1 MRTKKPPPFPIRQGL
16 SFRFRAEG
24 LFFPA
29 QLCTGNVRRRSLS
42 GTVDKYMLKLST
54 ILDNFLAFLY
64 PSFHEFPSIEEKY
77 VNPDILKSVIFDWHD
92 VIRSATI
99 HPREYAPDTS
109 MNRIMVGPRR
119 AGKSTMLYSMV
130 RFLVEH
136 GASWNSIIFIN
147 FEDERLSEFS
157 LADFND
163 ILSVQAELSDE
174 TSWFFFDEIQNI
186 PGWEKFAR
194 RIADSGRHVF
204 ITGSNAR
211 MLSREMEMVLGGRYL
226 ASFIEPYSFSEFLDA
241 SGVAHGKR
249 EMLSTAGRGA
259 IQRAFEEHLHFG
271 GFPETLHLSSKR
283 EYLSSICG
291 KILLGDIVAR
301 NGIRNERALRLTIKK
316 IAESVR
322 NEISFSR
329 LHNMLRSIG
338 LSISKD
344 TVISYVGHAED
355 ACLIFAIRNKFAE
368 FSEHEGNPKY
378 YFCDNGILG
387 LFLADADPA
396 LLENL
401 VALHLRRRYGEVF
414 FLKSPK
420 YGIDVDFFVPE
431 TKTAIQ
437 VAWRLSD
444 EAREREF
451 RNLLKLS
458 NTFRDAERLA
468 VVTAYPA
475 PVENVPE
482 GVEVIPALKF
492 LLEG

>member
-1 MRTKKPPPFPIRQGL
+1 M
-16 SFRFRAEG
+16 
-24 LFFPA
+24 
-29 QLCTGNVRRRSLS
+29 N
-42 GTVDKYMLKLST
+42 
-54 ILDNFLAFLY
+54 
-64 PSFHEFPSIEEKY
+64 H
-77 VNPDILKSVIFDWHD
+77 DILKSVIYDWHE
-92 VIRSATI
+92 VIRSAVI
-99 HPREYAPDTS
+99 NPREYTPDTS
-109 MNRIMVGPRR
+109 VNRIFVGPRR
-119 AGKSTMLYSMV
+119 AGKSTMLYALV
-130 RFLVEH
+130 RTLVDQ
-136 GASWNSIIFIN
+136 GAGWDSIIFIN

-163 ILSVQAELSDE
+163 IMSVQAELSDE
-174 TSWFFFDEIQNI
+174 ESWFFFDEIQNI

-211 MLSREMEMVLGGRYL
+211 MLSREMESVLGGRYL
-226 ASFIEPYSFSEFLDA
+226 SSFIEPYSFSEFLNA
-241 SGVAHGKR
+241 SGVAYGKR
-249 EMLSTAGRGA
+249 EKLSTAGRGS
-259 IQRAFEEHLHFG
+259 IQRAFGEYLRFG
-271 GFPETLHLSSKR
+271 GFPEILHLSSKR

-301 NGIRNERALRLTIKK
+301 NGIRNDRALRLTIKK

-355 ACLIFAIRNKFAE
+355 ACLIFPIRNKFAE
-368 FSEHEGNPKY
+368 FSEREGNPKY

-387 LFLADADPA
+387 LFLSDSEPA

-401 VALHLRRRYGEVF
+401 IALHLRRRYGEVF

-431 TKTAIQ
+431 TKTAVQ

-451 RNLLKLS
+451 RNLLKLN
-458 NTFRDAERLA
+458 NTFKDAERL
-468 VVTAYPA
+468 VVITADSA

-482 GVEVIPALKF
+482 GVDVIPAFWF